1 MCCNTYVC
9 VATYI
14 PDKSQ
19 GDALMNTLLI
29 VNSSPRSNS
38 ISRKLTRQ
46 FAKDWK
52 TRNPN
57 GQIVERDLSDGTVP
71 YLSESWIEA
80 AYTPEAQRTAAQRE
94 LLALS
99 DILIDEILAAD
110 VILLGVPMHNYSV
123 PATFKAWIDQI
134 ARAGKTFSYSDQGPK
149 GLIPSNKKVV
159 AILSRGGVYA
169 GEGPQG
175 ALDFQVSYLR
185 QILGLIGLSDVTF
198 VHADRQGMG
207 SQAAQL
213 ATEKAVQQV
222 ATLVQGF
229 TTRNAA

>member
-1 MCCNTYVC
+1 
-9 VATYI
+9 
-14 PDKSQ
+14 
-19 GDALMNTLLI
+19 MNTLLI

-110 VILLGVPMHNYSV
+110 VILLGIPMHNFSV

-134 ARAGKTFSYSDQGPK
+134 ARAGKTFSYTNQGPK
-149 GLIPSNKKVV
+149 GLIPSSKKVV

-169 GEGPQG
+169 PESPQG
-175 ALDFQVSYLR
+175 AMDFQVSYLR
-185 QILGLIGLSDVTF
+185 QVLGLVGLTDITF
-198 VHADRQGMG
+198 IHADRQSMG
-207 SQAAQL
+207 GQATQL
-213 ATEKAVQQV
+213 ATEKAIQQV
-222 ATLVQGF
+222 SWVVESFAEKLV
-229 TTRNAA
+229 A